1 MSSAPTA
8 VRHIYPMAPL
18 IRFTLLAL
26 YLALVLPL
34 PFLAPP
40 ALRLPLGL
48 ALPLGLLLVIAA
60 TSERVELDDEGL
72 RVGHPPWCAWLLRRG
87 WSLPW
92 PRVLGLTP
100 VATSQGGRVW
110 YVRSAGGKSD
120 EGTASPGRSYLLPQ
134 RVARFDDFLIRF
146 SAASGIDTSAV
157 GRISPPWTYQLLALL
172 CGALLIGEACGLAW
186 LFPPSAPY

>member
-1 MSSAPTA
+1 MNPVPEPERPGFSPLERE
-8 VRHIYPMAPL
+8 VYPMAPL

-40 ALRLPLGL
+40 SLQGALAG
-48 ALPLGLLLVIAA
+48 ALPFGLLLVVAA
-60 TSERVELDDEGL
+60 TSERVELDAEGL
-72 RVGHPPWCAWLLRRG
+72 RVGHPSWSAWLLRRG

-92 PRVLGLTP
+92 GRVQGLTP

-110 YVRSAGGKSD
+110 YVRTAGG
-120 EGTASPGRSYLLPQ
+120 EEAGGGRAYLLPQ
-134 RVARFDDFLIRF
+134 RVARFDNFLARF
-146 SAASGIDTSAV
+146 SAATGIETRSV

-172 CGALLIGEACGLAW
+172 CGLLLIGEAVGLLW
-186 LFPPSAPY
+186 LPTP